1 MEADAVCNAAD
12 RTGTDCNDVIEIRP
26 SQQCQDTVLEAQPD
40 PVSEVSE
47 ITAEPESKTFPFLL
61 LPAEIRNAI
70 YEYPCVWRT
79 PMYSS
84 DLPHHY
90 RLNGPQQSPITRVN
104 RQLRRETLG
113 LFYWNHSFGINLP
126 MLPIEDGED
135 ADFNDY
141 WYYGPQTMGF
151 TMSAKELKDDQIPF
165 TGQKFMDTDDL
176 DWNDREEIKKAYL
189 NTIKP
194 YRLRKEAARAV
205 GDGRIG
211 TTAGATANIMSAV
224 MWLIAGHCP
233 QLTGSVTTWILPDG
247 GVEEAFLSCWLS
259 HLEF

>member
-1 MEADAVCNAAD
+1 
-12 RTGTDCNDVIEIRP
+12 
-26 SQQCQDTVLEAQPD
+26 
-40 PVSEVSE
+40 
-47 ITAEPESKTFPFLL
+47 
-61 LPAEIRNAI
+61 
-70 YEYPCVWRT
+70 
-79 PMYSS
+79 MYSS

-135 ADFNDY
+135 ADFVRCAYCVMKRRRRQGPDPFDFASKVLDVFIPSPGKTLQTNILFCLSHLTVEMQNDY

-176 DWNDREEIKKAYL
+176 DWNDREQIQKAYL